1 MAIFENRRTT
11 PQYQMNG
18 ARRNIELGL
27 TPPAGQT
34 PTDPQASN
42 PNFGNPN
49 YDQPRQTQDVAPVE
63 DPYISMF
70 RSNMVKS
77 RADVQRQFDAALQ
90 DINANEMR
98 STAAV
103 QTLPKMLQDIYAPAA
118 QQIDTQNAASK
129 ASQMATGL
137 QSFTPAGAGVEP
149 VKAAMASSQASR
161 AADVPLLQLG
171 VGQTFANQRS
181 GLSRAQMQENAALT
195 DRQSQFDMEQAK
207 QKSDWDHQLALA
219 GMQNDQQSAR
229 DERLHGYDLENL
241 GVKLGLAKKDQ
252 RMKQRQEG
260 RAVLGTYSP
269 GDSTPERA
277 KAIRQYDPAQWSEL
291 AKQAKKMWQQTHGL
305 QTPGESPAWTKLAP
319 LAGPMGAYAGSIGN
333 LWGTS
338 QTRNLSPQERIDA
351 IARGNPNRA
360 RIIGAL
366 RYLYGNRK

>member
-207 QKSDWDHQLALA
+207 QKSDWEHQLALA

-252 RMKQRQEG
+252 QAKQRQEARG
-260 RAVLGTYSP
+260 VLGQFEGNDATV
-269 GDSTPERA
+269 ERG
-277 KAIRQYDPAQWSEL
+277 KAIRQFDPAQWS
-291 AKQAKKMWQQTHGL
+291 
-305 QTPGESPAWTKLAP
+305 KLAAAAKDVWSNRTSRSAPGLWDAMTRGYGTAENYAAGIKSEKSTKSLDQLVQEEIRKGHPRRASALLAMYGRGAAAQPNP
-319 LAGPMGAYAGSIGN
+319 LGG
-333 LWGTS
+333 
-338 QTRNLSPQERIDA
+338 
-351 IARGNPNRA
+351 
-360 RIIGAL
+360 
-366 RYLYGNRK
+366 